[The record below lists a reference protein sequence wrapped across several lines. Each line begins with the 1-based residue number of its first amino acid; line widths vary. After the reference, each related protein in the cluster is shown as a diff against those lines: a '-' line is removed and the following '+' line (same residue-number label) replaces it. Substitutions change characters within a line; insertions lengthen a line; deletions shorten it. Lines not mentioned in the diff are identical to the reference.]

1 MKVPMSPPDT
11 SESFTRLL
19 QSKGGIER
27 FQHIVAESTGPAPG
41 GKYRH
46 WDILRHL
53 QPPGDLT
60 SEEWWMALKMARSH
74 LYQPLP
80 FTDKEGKRFQYAM
93 LDILLK
99 MLSHVD
105 RNASGT
111 IKGGD
116 QVTNPH
122 TRDNYLFKSLVEESI
137 TSSQLEGAAT
147 TREAAKDMIQT
158 GRSPKDRGEQ
168 MIYNNY
174 MAMQF
179 IRRLEKEP
187 LTPATILELQRI
199 LTWDTLRD
207 LDASGRLRRADE
219 PIVIED
225 EQGNLLHTP
234 PHADQLQQRME
245 EMCAFANNTTQGTF
259 IHPVVRAI
267 LLHFWLAYDH
277 PFVDGNGR
285 TARAL
290 FYWSMVTQEYWLT
303 EFISISR
310 VLKKAP
316 SRYYRS
322 FLYTETDEADVT
334 YFLLN
339 QLSVI
344 IEAINDLHAYLAKK
358 TEEIR
363 ETERFLR
370 SSKAVNAM
378 LNHRQLAIVNH
389 ALKHSTFQYTIE
401 SHRRS
406 HNVSYQTA
414 RTDLLELAKYKLL
427 EQFKLGRSFLFLA
440 PPNLR
445 ERLQDFNTPEPA
457 PDALV

>member
-1 MKVPMSPPDT
+1 MSPPT
-11 SESFTRLL
+11 FKEILPKLL

-27 FQHIVAESTGPAPG
+27 YQNIATQNTGPAQE

-60 SEEWWMALKMARSH
+60 SEEWWVAVKIARNH

-80 FTDKEGKRFQYAM
+80 FTDKTGKHFQYAM
-93 LDILLK
+93 LDILLR

-147 TREAAKDMIQT
+147 TRDEAKDMIQT

-179 IRRLEKEP
+179 IRRLERQP
-187 LTPATILELQRI
+187 LTPATILELQGI
-199 LTWDTLRD
+199 LTLDTLHD
-207 LDASGRLRRADE
+207 PDASGRLRRADE

-234 PHADQLQQRME
+234 PHADTLEQRIE
-245 EMCAFANNTTQGTF
+245 EMCAFANNTTEGAY
-259 IHPVVRAI
+259 IHPVIRAI

-310 VLKKAP
+310 VIKKAP

-322 FLYTETDEADVT
+322 FLYTETDDADVT

-339 QLSVI
+339 QLKVI
-344 IEAINDLHAYLAKK
+344 IEAINDLHEYLAIK
-358 TEEIR
+358 TQEIR

-370 SSKAVNAM
+370 SSKAVNTM

-389 ALKHSTFQYTIE
+389 ALKHPTFQYTIE

-414 RTDLLELAKYKLL
+414 RTDLLELAKYRLL
-427 EQFKLGRSFLFLA
+427 DQLKFGKSFLFLA
-440 PPNLR
+440 PPDLR
-445 ERLQDFNTPEPA
+445 ERLQKFKAPEPV
-457 PDALV
+457 PDIVF